1 MDQCRTDRGV
11 SGKPVARAV
20 RSGVSHDVRFEGM
33 VLTVRV
39 LMGEERP
46 GPSRRRVLRAALGCL
61 VASIPLAG
69 CDTSKPV
76 RTRRITDP
84 LNSFYHDTA
93 ALLAQYEAIMTAQPV
108 LAARL
113 APLRDAHREHLRA
126 LAREIG
132 PGLDDPSPA
141 VSASGALPVDT
152 SSVSALRAAEKEAS
166 AAARAACLAGP
177 SYRAALLGSIAAAR
191 ASHAE
196 ALS

>member
-1 MDQCRTDRGV
+1 M
-11 SGKPVARAV
+11 
-20 RSGVSHDVRFEGM
+20 
-33 VLTVRV
+33 
-39 LMGEERP
+39 
-46 GPSRRRVLRAALGCL
+46 LRAALGCL
-61 VASIPLAG
+61 AAAIPLAG

-76 RTRRITDP
+76 RTRRVTDP
-84 LNSFYHDTA
+84 LNSFYHDIA

-113 APLRDAHREHLRA
+113 SPLRDAHREHLRA

-132 PGLDDPSPA
+132 PGLDDPSPT
-141 VSASGALPVDT
+141 VSASGALPVDAA